1 MTMASNRKARVLVA
15 KHMLEG
21 HDRGG
26 KTLITMLR
34 DAGVEVIY
42 IIYGVPEDVVMAAK
56 QEDADVIGLSF
67 FSGGYFENVPR
78 LLKLMEQNDMKDV
91 IVVVG
96 GLIPDVDGPELL
108 KMGVK
113 GVFGPGSDLTRF
125 IDMVKS
131 HAQARV

>member
-1 MTMASNRKARVLVA
+1 MASKKKARLLMG
-15 KHMLEG
+15 KHILEG

-26 KTLITMLR
+26 KTVIRMLR

-42 IIYGVPEDVVMAAK
+42 IIYGVPEDIVMAAK
-56 QEDADVIGLSF
+56 QEDVDVIGLSF

-78 LLKLMEQNDMKDV
+78 LMKLMEQNNMKDV
-91 IVVVG
+91 IIVIG
-96 GLIPDVDGPELL
+96 GLIPDVDEPELL

-113 GVFGPGSDLTRF
+113 GVFGPGSDLTKF

-131 HAQARV
+131 HAEARV

>member
-1 MTMASNRKARVLVA
+1 MASKKKARLLMG
-15 KHMLEG
+15 KHILEG

-26 KTLITMLR
+26 KTVIRMLR

-42 IIYGVPEDVVMAAK
+42 IIYGVPEDIVMAAK
-56 QEDADVIGLSF
+56 QEDVDVIGLSF

-78 LLKLMEQNDMKDV
+78 LMKLMEQNNMKDV
-91 IVVVG
+91 IIIIG
-96 GLIPDVDGPELL
+96 GLIPDVDEPELL

-113 GVFGPGSDLTRF
+113 GVFGPGSDLTKF

-131 HAQARV
+131 HAEARA

>member
-1 MTMASNRKARVLVA
+1 MG
-15 KHMLEG
+15 KHILEG

-26 KTLITMLR
+26 KTVIRMLR

-42 IIYGVPEDVVMAAK
+42 IIYGVPEDIVMAAK
-56 QEDADVIGLSF
+56 QEDVDVIGLSF

-78 LLKLMEQNDMKDV
+78 LMKLMEQNNMKDV
-91 IVVVG
+91 IIVIG
-96 GLIPDVDGPELL
+96 GLIPDVDEPELL

-113 GVFGPGSDLTRF
+113 GVFGPGSDLTKF

-131 HAQARV
+131 HAEARA

>member
-1 MTMASNRKARVLVA
+1 MG
-15 KHMLEG
+15 KHILEG

-26 KTLITMLR
+26 KTVIRMLR

-42 IIYGVPEDVVMAAK
+42 IIYGVPEDIVMAAK
-56 QEDADVIGLSF
+56 QEDVDVIGLSF

-78 LLKLMEQNDMKDV
+78 LMKLMEQNNMKDV
-91 IVVVG
+91 IIVIG
-96 GLIPDVDGPELL
+96 GLIPDVDEPELL

-113 GVFGPGSDLTRF
+113 GVFGPGSDLTKF

-131 HAQARV
+131 HAEAIA

>member
-1 MTMASNRKARVLVA
+1 MASKKKARLLMG
-15 KHMLEG
+15 KHILEG

-26 KTLITMLR
+26 KTVIRMLR

-42 IIYGVPEDVVMAAK
+42 IIYGVPEDIVMAAK
-56 QEDADVIGLSF
+56 QEDVDVIGLSF

-78 LLKLMEQNDMKDV
+78 LMKLMEQNNMKDV
-91 IVVVG
+91 IIIIG
-96 GLIPDVDGPELL
+96 GLIPDVDEPELL

-113 GVFGPGSDLTRF
+113 GVFGPGSDLTKF

-131 HAQARV
+131 HAEARV

>member
-1 MTMASNRKARVLVA
+1 MG
-15 KHMLEG
+15 KHILEG

-26 KTLITMLR
+26 KTVIRMLR

-42 IIYGVPEDVVMAAK
+42 IIYGVPEDIVMAAK
-56 QEDADVIGLSF
+56 QEDVDVIGLSF

-78 LLKLMEQNDMKDV
+78 LMKLMEQNNMKDV
-91 IVVVG
+91 IIIIG
-96 GLIPDVDGPELL
+96 GLIPDVDEPELL

-113 GVFGPGSDLTRF
+113 GVFGPGSDLTKF

-131 HAQARV
+131 HAEARV

>member
-1 MTMASNRKARVLVA
+1 MASKKKARLLMG
-15 KHMLEG
+15 KHILEG

-26 KTLITMLR
+26 KTVIRMLR

-42 IIYGVPEDVVMAAK
+42 IIYGVPEDIVMAAK
-56 QEDADVIGLSF
+56 QEDVDVIGLSF

-78 LLKLMEQNDMKDV
+78 LMKLMEQNNMKDV
-91 IVVVG
+91 IIVIG
-96 GLIPDVDGPELL
+96 GLIPDVDEPELL

-113 GVFGPGSDLTRF
+113 GVFGPGSDLTKF

-131 HAQARV
+131 HAEARA

>member
-1 MTMASNRKARVLVA
+1 MASKKKARLLMG
-15 KHMLEG
+15 KHILEG

-26 KTLITMLR
+26 KTVIRMLR

-42 IIYGVPEDVVMAAK
+42 IIYGVPEDIVMAAK
-56 QEDADVIGLSF
+56 QEDVDVIGLSF

-78 LLKLMEQNDMKDV
+78 LMKLMEQNNMKDV
-91 IVVVG
+91 IIIIG
-96 GLIPDVDGPELL
+96 GLIPDVDEPELL

-113 GVFGPGSDLTRF
+113 GVFGPGSDLTKF

-131 HAQARV
+131 YAEARV